1 MRVVYYYETYENSSI
16 QAVELAKEELEGEG
30 LVCYKVSLK
39 GVPVKS
45 FERKFNR

>member
-1 MRVVYYYETYENSSI
+1 MRIAGKVQNTGI

-45 FERKFNR
+45 FEREFNR